1 MTTSPRVAA
10 LALLSGTLAIT
21 PAALALGPAAAAA
34 AGIAPA
40 RDAEAA
46 GRPVVIPGDHV
57 IAVRRP
63 AGALADLAA
72 VLADLGL
79 AAPDA
84 AGPDTPDARL
94 LMQWTRRGDTRPTA
108 IVQVRGLDAAA
119 AAALARRPDV
129 AWVEPNRAIL
139 EDPRELVPSDPQYP
153 DQYHHPLMGNDA
165 AWDITLG
172 DPGVAI
178 AITDDGVDLDHEDLA
193 ANIWVNSG
201 EIPGNGLDDDANG
214 YVDDVL
220 GWDVLFDDN
229 DPNPNSGSDDHG
241 THVAGIAAGRTDNGV
256 GIAGTAGHATIM
268 AIQFYAGGQ
277 PWTAADIAEAFAYA
291 TDNGARI
298 VNTSYNIN
306 GWVGNPVVTA
316 AFDYMYDNGV
326 LHFNSAGNGNQLNPP
341 RQAFHQTILV
351 ANTNAADQRSSSSNY
366 GTGVD
371 VSAPGSSIRSTVPDD
386 GYANFS
392 GTSMA
397 APNAAGVAALVW
409 SLHPDWSR
417 DQVVAQ
423 VLGTADDIDAVNPGF
438 EGLLGTG
445 RVNALRALTE
455 TLPAPRLESADGL
468 PEEGG
473 TLSGDLGVMVLRF
486 DAVLDPA
493 TVNGGGA
500 FGLRAA
506 GPDGV
511 FGTGDDTLVPVP
523 ADEYLVG
530 ANEIRLQPDLSSL
543 PAGLARFEIDGGTLA
558 DPFGTAFDGDG
569 DGQPGGD
576 FTVSF
581 VFCPGTVVLE
591 DTLESGAGWT
601 VENTAV
607 TDGAW
612 DAQPSVP
619 LGGGDRGDPANDF
632 DGSGR
637 CFLTD
642 NVDGNSDVDGGP
654 TRLISPPIDVAG
666 VDDPWITYARWF
678 TSDDDDTFTVHASN
692 DGGAS
697 WRLAELVQ
705 SAPGWSVGGFRVL
718 DVFPGGADSVRV
730 RFTAVDN
737 PNDSVVEAA
746 IDRLR
751 VMSFDCESGP
761 GPGDPA
767 DVDGDGIVGIT
778 DLLAI
783 LAAWGPCNACPADVD
798 GDGTVG
804 ITDLLAVLAAWD

>member
-1 MTTSPRVAA
+1 MTTPPRIAA
-10 LALLSGTLAIT
+10 LALLSATM
-21 PAALALGPAAAAA
+21 ALGAEAAA
-34 AGIAPA
+34 APA

-46 GRPVVIPGDHV
+46 GRPVAIPGDHV

-63 AGALADLAA
+63 AGAAADLAA

-84 AGPDTPDARL
+84 AGLGDPDARL
-94 LMQWTRRGDTRPTA
+94 LMQWVRRGDSRPTA
-108 IVQVRGLDAAA
+108 LVRLRGLDAAA

-129 AWVEPNRAIL
+129 AWIEPNLAIL
-139 EDPRELVPSDPQYP
+139 EDPRELVPSDPQYA
-153 DQYHHPLMGNDA
+153 DQYHHPLMQNDA
-165 AWDITLG
+165 AWDLTLG
-172 DPGVAI
+172 DPGIVI

-193 ANIWVNSG
+193 ANIWINPG
-201 EIPGNGLDDDANG
+201 EIPGNGIDDDANG
-214 YVDDVL
+214 YVDDTL

-229 DPNPNSGSDDHG
+229 DPNPNAASDDHG
-241 THVAGIAAGRTDNGV
+241 THVAGIAAGRTNNAV
-256 GIAGTAGHATIM
+256 GIAGTAGNATIM

-277 PWTAADIAEAFAYA
+277 PWTAVDIAEAFAYA

-351 ANTNAADQRSSSSNY
+351 ANTNASDQRSSSSNY

-397 APNAAGVAALVW
+397 APNAAGMAALVW
-409 SLHPDWSR
+409 SLHPDWTR

-455 TLPAPRLESADGL
+455 TLPAPRLETADGL
-468 PEEGG
+468 PEEGQ
-473 TLSGDLGVMVLRF
+473 TLYADLGSITLRF

-500 FGLRAA
+500 FRLRAA
-506 GPDGV
+506 GPDGA
-511 FGTGDDTLVPVP
+511 FGTGDDTVLAVP
-523 ADEYLVG
+523 AQEYLVG
-530 ANEIRLQPDLSSL
+530 ANEVRLLTELVGPL
-543 PAGLARFEIDGGTLA
+543 PQGPARLEIDGDLLT
-558 DPFGTAFDGDG
+558 DPFGTATDADGDG
-569 DGQPGGD
+569 TPGGD
-576 FTVSF
+576 FTRSF
-581 VFCPGTVVLE
+581 VFCPGAVVWE
-591 DTLESGAGWT
+591 DTLESGDGWS
-601 VENTAV
+601 VQNTAV

-612 DAQPSVP
+612 DPQPSVP
-619 LGGGDRGDPANDF
+619 LGGGDRGDPAGDF

-642 NVDGNSDVDGGP
+642 NADGNSDVDGGP
-654 TRLISPPIDVAG
+654 TRLISPPVDVAG
-666 VDDPWITYARWF
+666 IADPWITYARWF
-678 TSDDDDTFTVHASN
+678 TTDDDDVFSVHASN
-692 DGGAS
+692 DGGAT
-697 WRLAELVQ
+697 WRLAELVA
-705 SAPGWSVGGFRVL
+705 SSPAWEIGGFRVL
-718 DVFPGGADSVRV
+718 DIFPGGADAVVV

-746 IDRLR
+746 VDRLR
-751 VMSFDCESGP
+751 VMTFDCTSGP
-761 GPGDPA
+761 
-767 DVDGDGIVGIT
+767 VD
-778 DLLAI
+778 
-783 LAAWGPCNACPADVD
+783 PADVD

-804 ITDLLAVLAAWD
+804 ITDLLAVLAAWGPCSPPCPADVDGDGGVGITDLLAVLAAWD